1 MDQEVVLIIAFVRH
15 LELAKG
21 NIAYRRIE
29 EAIRKVG
36 VFKALHGNA
45 GVLVKLLSDPAGNA
59 VQLNS
64 IEFRARHRLRH
75 EPHEVADA
83 AGRLQ
88 HIAGPEV
95 HILKCAVDRLDNDRR
110 RIKRRQ
116 RGLSG
121 RSVFI
126 FCQKLLQLLIMRI
139 VLFEII

>member
-1 MDQEVVLIIAFVRH
+1 MLIIAFVRH

-59 VQLNS
+59 VQLYS

-83 AGRLQ
+83 AGRFQ

-95 HILKCAVDRLDNDRR
+95 HILKCAVDRLDYDRR
-110 RIKRRQ
+110 RIKCR
-116 RGLSG
+116 
-121 RSVFI
+121 
-126 FCQKLLQLLIMRI
+126 
-139 VLFEII
+139 

>member
-59 VQLNS
+59 VQLNA
-64 IEFRARHRLRH
+64 IELRACH
-75 EPHEVADA
+75 
-83 AGRLQ
+83 
-88 HIAGPEV
+88 
-95 HILKCAVDRLDNDRR
+95 
-110 RIKRRQ
+110 
-116 RGLSG
+116 
-121 RSVFI
+121 
-126 FCQKLLQLLIMRI
+126 
-139 VLFEII
+139 

>member
-64 IEFRARHRLRH
+64 IEFRACHRLRH
-75 EPHEVADA
+75 KPHEVADA